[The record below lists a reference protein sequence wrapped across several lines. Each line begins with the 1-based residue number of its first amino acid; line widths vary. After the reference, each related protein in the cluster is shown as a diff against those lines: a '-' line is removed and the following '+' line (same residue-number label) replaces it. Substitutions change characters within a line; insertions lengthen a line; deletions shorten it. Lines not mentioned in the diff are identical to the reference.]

1 MTLSARALA
10 LAVATLLPTVARA
23 EARQL
28 QLSLRAGF
36 ATSSGTLAA
45 PSPTLEVGGWYG
57 LNDAFSLYA
66 NTGYALGFLPSGPR
80 HGAHAAVGAVYAF
93 DVIRFVPYVG
103 LGARF
108 DLAHGDGSLVLAPSA
123 EVRGGAY
130 YLLRRGLA
138 LDLQASYAFP
148 FTGRDYS
155 ADLVSVTFG
164 VRFLN
169 EP

>member
-1 MTLSARALA
+1 MTLFARAFA
-10 LAVATLLPTVARA
+10 LAAATLLPTVAHA

-28 QLSLRAGF
+28 HLSLRGGF
-36 ATSSGTLAA
+36 ATSSGALAA
-45 PSPTLEVGGWYG
+45 PSPALEVGGWYG

-66 NTGYALGFLPSGPR
+66 STGYAIGFLDSGPR

-93 DVIRFVPYVG
+93 DVIRFVPYLG

-108 DLAHGDGSLVLAPSA
+108 DLVQGGDNLILAPSA

-138 LDLQASYAFP
+138 LDLQAAYAFP
-148 FTGRDYS
+148 FVGRDYS